1 MGMGG
6 CGGWHGV
13 GEAAAA
19 GESLIQIRANIS
31 SLIDFTS
38 FVKIVSI
45 WFSMFTSLSSLFALA
60 VHIFSD
66 ERFFCSLLGNLS
78 LQSTHNF

>member
-1 MGMGG
+1 ME
-6 CGGWHGV
+6 V
-13 GEAAAA
+13 GETAGG
-19 GESLIQIRANIS
+19 GESLIQIRKNNS

-38 FVKIVSI
+38 SVKVVSI
-45 WFSMFTSLSSLFALA
+45 SFSMFSSLSSLFALA